1 MLAAAHQL
9 LVEDG
14 VEALTMRALAER
26 LDVSPNALYSHVAS
40 KTELIDTL
48 LDDVLAA
55 VKSPDIETE
64 DPSVGLHQI
73 MASTY
78 GVLLD
83 HPDLVPLYVARQG
96 ARGPNAQR
104 LGEVML
110 GLLARVGVTGRQAL
124 EARRVLIVYTVGFA
138 AFATSPLFD
147 DHGVRRLS
155 ADEIAD
161 NFDKGLDWLLSG
173 ITRPPRR
180 RG

>member
-40 KTELIDTL
+40 KTELVDTL

-55 VKSPDIETE
+55 VNSPGVETE
-64 DPSVGLHQI
+64 DPRAGLHVI

-83 HPDLVPLYVARQG
+83 HPDLVRLYVARQG
-96 ARGPNAQR
+96 ARGPNARR

-110 GLLARVGVTGRQAL
+110 GLLARLGVTGSQAL

-138 AFATSPLFD
+138 AFAIGPLFD
-147 DHGVRRLS
+147 DRGARQLS
-155 ADEIAD
+155 AEELGE
-161 NFDKGLDWLLSG
+161 NFDKGLGWLLSG
-173 ITRPPRR
+173 ITRAQRR
-180 RG
+180 RA